1 MTMTPWNL
9 PHGQWSKKLTM
20 TMTPSI
26 LSMVKLTNFDHLTTV
41 ILKFWPW
48 SWSKIFDHLTVTPG
62 RRPNFDHLTTVI
74 LKFWPWSWSKIF
86 DHLTVTP
93 GRRPNGQK
101 IVVIFFFFFLWS
113 TDVGLQLARRLS
125 HRVPRGQLLLAA
137 PKDSLERYHKHN
149 NNKYQRN
156 RPRES

>member
-9 PHGQWSKKLTM
+9 PHGQWSKKLAM

-41 ILKFWPW
+41 ILELW
-48 SWSKIFDHLTVTPG
+48 SWSKMAIFDHLTTA
-62 RRPNFDHLTTVI
+62 F

-86 DHLTVTP
+86 DHLTMTP

-101 IVVIFFFFFLWS
+101 IVVILPPPPPPPLILTLCKLVFATSYSEIETWFVMNLINQ
-113 TDVGLQLARRLS
+113 VGLRFVVESRYPVINFLLNIRL
-125 HRVPRGQLLLAA
+125 
-137 PKDSLERYHKHN
+137 
-149 NNKYQRN
+149 
-156 RPRES
+156 